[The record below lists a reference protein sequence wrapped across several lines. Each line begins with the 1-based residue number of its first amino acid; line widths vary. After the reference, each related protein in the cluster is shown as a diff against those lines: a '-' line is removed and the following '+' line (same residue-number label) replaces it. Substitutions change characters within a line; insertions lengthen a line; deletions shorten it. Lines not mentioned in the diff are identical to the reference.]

1 MNLTREPM
9 PFTQIRA
16 RISHHCFTRA
26 NGRIDNEL
34 INAPLDWL
42 ATTLNKSSLLYP
54 GNSTNHSIMDMQI
67 LDTIAQNHPAL
78 RITIRCRRYTNWRGS
93 FFTEAGSFDKRR
105 SRRRRSA
112 HSRFVS
118 SNLQLNKSNS
128 PTFLNLYCRCFLFG
142 ISHSYECRISL
153 FRFKPIRMKFVNS
166 FEIWI
171 ESAIFRHVVDFCS
184 GPRTHFHARQRWKSE
199 LAHSEASD
207 QRTSKFLLWQNTI
220 ICHKHCLFLV

>member
-1 MNLTREPM
+1 MS
-9 PFTQIRA
+9 FTLIRA

-26 NGRIDNEL
+26 DGRIDNEL

-54 GNSTNHSIMDMQI
+54 GNITNHSIMDMQI

-78 RITIRCRRYTNWRGS
+78 RITIRCRRYINWRGS
-93 FFTEAGSFDKRR
+93 FYR
-105 SRRRRSA
+105 SRVIRQMPKPRRRRSA

-128 PTFLNLYCRCFLFG
+128 PTFRNLYCRCFLFG

-153 FRFKPIRMKFVNS
+153 FRFKPIRMKCVNS

-171 ESAIFRHVVDFCS
+171 ESAIFRHAVDFCS
-184 GPRTHFHARQRWKSE
+184 GPRTHFHARQR
-199 LAHSEASD
+199 
-207 QRTSKFLLWQNTI
+207 
-220 ICHKHCLFLV
+220 